1 MALAFIIRL
10 FGTKK
15 DSSDVEIDFDRV
27 HKELIAPA
35 LEAAKLGGGTTG
47 EDDSRDLGTIRIVS
61 VDAKR
66 LLV

>member
-35 LEAAKLGGGTTG
+35 LEAAKLG
-47 EDDSRDLGTIRIVS
+47 
-61 VDAKR
+61 
-66 LLV
+66 